1 MELDD
6 MKQAWG
12 LINRRLELQQALN
25 LQMFRDGRID
35 RAHKAL
41 RPLRWGQVLQ
51 IVIGSLLMLVF
62 APYWVSH
69 RHTPHLLV
77 YGLCMHAYGLL
88 FILTAAR
95 NLYLQSRLDYVAPVL
110 EIQRR
115 IAALRE
121 WRLHEAVLHGVVG
134 CFIWVPLML
143 LGFQA
148 LGADVWVHA
157 PAVVWWN
164 LTAAAAC
171 VLLFYGIVRF
181 SRAPG
186 RERLKAA
193 LDNSAI
199 GRSVRNT
206 QALVEEIAR
215 FESAA

>member
-6 MKQAWG
+6 MKQAWAV
-12 LINRRLELQQALN
+12 INQRLEQQQALN
-25 LQMFRDGRID
+25 LQLFREGRID
-35 RAHKAL
+35 RANQAL

-51 IVIGSLLMLVF
+51 IIIGSLLMLAF

-69 RHTPHLLV
+69 RHTPHLMV

-88 FILTAAR
+88 FVLTAAR

-115 IAALRE
+115 VAALRE
-121 WRLHEAVLHGVVG
+121 WRLHEAVLQGVIG

-143 LGFQA
+143 LGFEA

-164 LTAAAAC
+164 LAAAAAC

-186 RERLKAA
+186 RERLRAA

-199 GRSVRNT
+199 GRSVRTT
-206 QALVEEIAR
+206 QALIEEIAR

>member
-25 LQMFRDGRID
+25 LQMFREGRID

-51 IVIGSLLMLVF
+51 IIIGSLLMLAF
-62 APYWVSH
+62 ARYWVSH
-69 RHTPHLLV
+69 RHTPHLMV

-95 NLYLQSRLDYVAPVL
+95 NLYLQSRLDYVTPVL

-148 LGADVWVHA
+148 MGADVWVHA

-164 LTAAAAC
+164 LAAAAAC

-186 RERLKAA
+186 HERLKAA